1 MAFIIS
7 DVEGLITVLRVWEPV
22 ELELRGKRVLNRTSD
37 VQGSEN
43 TLYDTIMIDTCRY
56 TFVQTHRLY
65 STKNEW

>member
-37 VQGSEN
+37 V
-43 TLYDTIMIDTCRY
+43 
-56 TFVQTHRLY
+56 
-65 STKNEW
+65 